1 MPLVSSFTRPLVS
14 VPEFHYIYT
23 QDSFS
28 EEKKK
33 NAVASYRSRIRA
45 VTFVSRCKIRIE
57 IITERKIIRGGKSR
71 SGFSLA

>member
-1 MPLVSSFTRPLVS
+1 M
-14 VPEFHYIYT
+14 PEFHYIYT

-33 NAVASYRSRIRA
+33 KNVVASYRSRIRA
-45 VTFVSRCKIRIE
+45 VTFVWRCKIRIE